1 MGPLLQT
8 TRSVPIVFPAVA
20 DPVGAGFVDSLARP
34 GGNVTGFMSF
44 EYGLGGKWL
53 ELLKEIAPK
62 VTRAAILRD
71 SAIASGIGQF
81 GVIQA
86 MAPSLRVEVI
96 QVNLRQTGEIG
107 RAVEALARAAN
118 GGLIVTA
125 IPLSDA
131 NRDLIATLAAHHK
144 LPAVYY
150 ARSFVVAGGLISYGP
165 DFVDQFRRSAEY
177 VDRILKGEKP
187 ADLPVQA
194 PTKFELVINLKTAK
208 ALGLDVPPTLARP
221 RRRGDRV
228 MKRREFITLLGGAAR
243 RGRSRRAAQQ
253 ATLPVIGFLNT
264 ASPEAFA
271 HLVAAF
277 RRGLNKTGYVDGE
290 NVLIEYRWA
299 RGHYDQVPELAGQLV
314 VRGVNVL
321 AAFSPP
327 AALAAKAAT
336 ASIPIVIVSGDDPV
350 KLGLIA
356 SLNRPSGNVTGV
368 SLFTV
373 ALGAKRHELLHD
385 LMPAATAIGVLV
397 NPDSPNAEPD
407 IEDARRAARVLGWQ
421 IAVVTATTE
430 REFDAA
436 FAKLLDQR
444 VAALV
449 VGNDQFFNSRRER
462 IVTLAERQS
471 LPTIY
476 PLRDFTAAGGLMSYG
491 PSISEA
497 YREAGVYA
505 GRILKGEKPSD
516 LPVLQPTK
524 FELVIN
530 LKIAKAL
537 GLEIPPTLLARAD
550 EVIE

>member
-1 MGPLLQT
+1 MSLRPW
-8 TRSVPIVFPAVA
+8 RSAFTVSAFA
-20 DPVGAGFVDSLARP
+20 S
-34 GGNVTGFMSF
+34 GNVALSNPITG
-44 EYGLGGKWL
+44 
-53 ELLKEIAPK
+53 IA
-62 VTRAAILRD
+62 
-71 SAIASGIGQF
+71 GCC
-81 GVIQA
+81 
-86 MAPSLRVEVI
+86 
-96 QVNLRQTGEIG
+96 
-107 RAVEALARAAN
+107 ARAAS
-118 GGLIVTA
+118 GH
-125 IPLSDA
+125 
-131 NRDLIATLAAHHK
+131 AAAA
-144 LPAVYY
+144 P
-150 ARSFVVAGGLISYGP
+150 IS
-165 DFVDQFRRSAEY
+165 
-177 VDRILKGEKP
+177 
-187 ADLPVQA
+187 
-194 PTKFELVINLKTAK
+194 
-208 ALGLDVPPTLARP
+208 
-221 RRRGDRV
+221 
-228 MKRREFITLLGGAAR
+228 
-243 RGRSRRAAQQ
+243 
-253 ATLPVIGFLNT
+253 
-264 ASPEAFA
+264 
-271 HLVAAF
+271 
-277 RRGLNKTGYVDGE
+277 
-290 NVLIEYRWA
+290 
-299 RGHYDQVPELAGQLV
+299 
-314 VRGVNVL
+314 VL

-350 KLGLIA
+350 KLGLTA

-397 NPDSPNAEPD
+397 NPDSPNAESD

-436 FAKLLDQR
+436 FAKLPEQR

-449 VGNDQFFNSRRER
+449 VGNDQFFNSRRKQ

-530 LKIAKAL
+530 LKTAKAL

>member
-1 MGPLLQT
+1 MT
-8 TRSVPIVFPAVA
+8 T
-20 DPVGAGFVDSLARP
+20 
-34 GGNVTGFMSF
+34 
-44 EYGLGGKWL
+44 
-53 ELLKEIAPK
+53 
-62 VTRAAILRD
+62 
-71 SAIASGIGQF
+71 
-81 GVIQA
+81 
-86 MAPSLRVEVI
+86 
-96 QVNLRQTGEIG
+96 
-107 RAVEALARAAN
+107 
-118 GGLIVTA
+118 
-125 IPLSDA
+125 
-131 NRDLIATLAAHHK
+131 
-144 LPAVYY
+144 
-150 ARSFVVAGGLISYGP
+150 
-165 DFVDQFRRSAEY
+165 
-177 VDRILKGEKP
+177 
-187 ADLPVQA
+187 
-194 PTKFELVINLKTAK
+194 
-208 ALGLDVPPTLARP
+208 
-221 RRRGDRV
+221 
-228 MKRREFITLLGGAAR
+228 RREFITLLGGAVAGSPLIAR
-243 RGRSRRAAQQ
+243 AQQ
-253 ATLPVIGFLNT
+253 PAMPVIGFLNT
-264 ASPEAFA
+264 ASPEAFS
-271 HLVAAF
+271 HLVDAF

-299 RGHYDQVPELAGQLV
+299 RGHYDQVPELAAQLV
-314 VRGVNVL
+314 ERKVNVF
-321 AAFSPP
+321 AAFSPL

-397 NPDSPNAEPD
+397 NPDSPNAQPD

-421 IAVVTATTE
+421 IVVVTATTE

-436 FAKLLDQR
+436 FAKLPEQR

-505 GRILKGEKPSD
+505 GRILKGEKPAD

-530 LKIAKAL
+530 LKTAKSL
-537 GLEIPPTLLARAD
+537 GLEITPTLLALAD
-550 EVIE
+550 EV